1 MRTGYK
7 MARVPKRDWRTSDKP
22 TDELL
27 ENLLNQVQKKRA
39 TDNDVL
45 ILSVGETGSGKSML
59 NLHIGNILGGDNF
72 SIDCISLDPETFAN
86 TLHHVK
92 SLTGIRVLLNDEA
105 NINKR
110 ASMST
115 YNRDTLNVYM
125 SIRGL
130 NIIHLWCNPSLD
142 LIDKAFVKERLNGVI
157 LVLNT
162 GGINTRVYYYFSK
175 NAILQILMKYN
186 NLELAT
192 LRKVRKKYAIFRGW
206 FKDYKGNLKEE
217 YNNKKQLRMNNVV
230 DNFFEKY
237 GSKGNNVDLI
247 KLTTIGKNLNIT
259 ETTVKKWLVKMHES
273 GLLKEEEDFIINGLN
288 RYMAKPEG
296 ALKIE
301 EYIINFHRGKNYGRI
316 KTD

>member
-1 MRTGYK
+1 

-22 TDELL
+22 TDEHL
-27 ENLLNQVQKKRA
+27 ENLVTQLQQKQKSDDDA
-39 TDNDVL
+39 LLLT
-45 ILSVGETGSGKSML
+45 VGETGSGKSML
-59 NLHIGNILGGDNF
+59 NLHIGTMLGGDSF

-92 SLTGIRVLLNDEA
+92 SLTGTRVLLNDEA

-110 ASMST
+110 AAMST

-162 GGINTRVYYYFSK
+162 GGLNTRVYYYFSK
-175 NAILQILMKYN
+175 NAILQILNKYD

-192 LRKVRKKYAIFRGW
+192 LKKVRKKYAIFRGW
-206 FKDYKGNLKEE
+206 FKDYQGNLKQE
-217 YNNKKQLRMNNVV
+217 YRNKKQSRMENVV

-237 GSKGNNVDLI
+237 GSKGNNGDLI

-259 ETTVKKWLVKMHES
+259 EPTVKKWVVRMQEE

-296 ALKIE
+296 AIKIE